1 MISWHCILHRESQ
14 FTDWY
19 RTSSL
24 PLSLF
29 FSSHGFFKEKL
40 SPTISSTRDASQQL
54 APPGPSTLW
63 CRMVLIMI
71 KPRLVP
77 TSWRRTILQ
86 RPTFFPML
94 IVLPLI
100 DHQNWCVITNNPSHV
115 SADTYTPILL
125 CVIFHFKIVQN
136 HKRMLRYWGHNF
148 CSSRDYNL
156 QMWYTIPGL
165 LLLICPFKRWWSL
178 SDGHKLRVE
187 FCRQVQKE
195 NFWL

>member
-86 RPTFFPML
+86 RPTFSNANCSFQL
-94 IVLPLI
+94 ISTI
-100 DHQNWCVITNNPSHV
+100 DIITNRNNPS
-115 SADTYTPILL
+115 S
-125 CVIFHFKIVQN
+125 IFQ
-136 HKRMLRYWGHNF
+136 L
-148 CSSRDYNL
+148 
-156 QMWYTIPGL
+156 TL
-165 LLLICPFKRWWSL
+165 LLLLLKHR
-178 SDGHKLRVE
+178 RVRTLK
-187 FCRQVQKE
+187 FTNYNHSVRI
-195 NFWL
+195 FWIHFNC

>member
-86 RPTFFPML
+86 RPTFSNANCSFQL
-94 IVLPLI
+94 ISTI
-100 DHQNWCVITNNPSHV
+100 DIITNRNNPS
-115 SADTYTPILL
+115 SIIQLT
-125 CVIFHFKIVQN
+125 
-136 HKRMLRYWGHNF
+136 
-148 CSSRDYNL
+148 
-156 QMWYTIPGL
+156 L
-165 LLLICPFKRWWSL
+165 LLLLLKHRLVRTLRIMKKSFGFKPLQIHLWY
-178 SDGHKLRVE
+178 
-187 FCRQVQKE
+187 
-195 NFWL
+195 